1 MRRFATLAI
10 IAVIAVAPSVLSAQV
25 ASTRLVRV
33 TVTDHFGRSVT
44 GLEQENF
51 EVVDNGVLC
60 PVADCPI
67 TNFSEPDSPM
77 ALAVV
82 SETPVPKVGK
92 FVKAEDELIQTRSVA
107 DAVRQLA
114 VSKKPRKVILSTIS
128 SDIQA
133 IPDGIQVF
141 QTTPAGL
148 SNALYELGELHEY
161 LLWVKSSAPS
171 LSVVLKPPAD
181 LPPLR
186 LTSK

>member
-1 MRRFATLAI
+1 
-10 IAVIAVAPSVLSAQV
+10 
-25 ASTRLVRV
+25 
-33 TVTDHFGRSVT
+33 VTDRFGRSVT

-67 TNFSEPDSPM
+67 TNFSEPDSPL

-82 SETPVPKVGK
+82 SGTPVPTVGK
-92 FVKAEDELIQTRSVA
+92 FIRAEDELIQTRSLA
-107 DAVRQLA
+107 DAVVQLA
-114 VSKKPRKVILSTIS
+114 ASKKPRKVILSTTS
-128 SDIQA
+128 SDTEA
-133 IPDGIQVF
+133 IPEGIQVL

-148 SNALYELGELHEY
+148 SNTLYELGGLHEY

-171 LSVVLKPPAD
+171 LSVVLKAPAD